1 MLLFSDYC
9 LFIEVPGDRGYYNHL
24 VEVGE
29 GAWATQSFATFQSP
43 GILYTSAHELFNQE
57 RPKSDL
63 PGVNFDLSFLTSCP
77 EM

>member
-29 GAWATQSFATFQSP
+29 GAWATQSFAINLKKFKP
-43 GILYTSAHELFNQE
+43 RH
-57 RPKSDL
+57 
-63 PGVNFDLSFLTSCP
+63 
-77 EM
+77 